1 MQSISGSNHV
11 KKYSH
16 WYDKKFFRKIIDNL
30 LFHGLKTFIRFDKR
44 ERDIEY
50 LEIDKINKILFIAT
64 AGIGDTLFATPAI
77 RGLRER
83 FPQAQ
88 IWLLLNE
95 AYFDFFKTN
104 PYIDKA
110 FCVPSNGYR
119 KFLTSIR
126 TIRKEGFDVAVISHA
141 HDYAG
146 TTRPYLAG
154 IRFIVGGIGCHTR
167 FWFLLSNWQKHTDY
181 RHKPHTLIG
190 SQLHLVRFLDCHPQN
205 LQMEV
210 YLTNEDYVKVSELL
224 EGLGISTKDTSIGF
238 QVRTQ
243 FFSKDWAAEKYIS
256 LGEKL
261 LAYNPRLK
269 ILLLGADKDQETAA
283 SIARG
288 IGNKRVFNLAGKTTL
303 RESAAIV
310 SRLSLLITGVTGML
324 HIATAL
330 GTKTVALLGGL
341 EEPNKLGT
349 ITPENKGKIKV
360 IKKPKTCNPCSM
372 RICIYPPKCMALI
385 TVDEVLEATKK
396 FLL

>member
-1 MQSISGSNHV
+1 MAAVAGNKV
-11 KKYSH
+11 A
-16 WYDKKFFRKIIDNL
+16 WYDRKPFRKITDNL
-30 LFHGLKTFIRFDKR
+30 LLHGLKALIRFDRRK
-44 ERDIEY
+44 RDIEY
-50 LEIDKINKILFIAT
+50 LEIDKINKILFVAT

-77 RGLRER
+77 RGLRKR

-154 IRFIVGGIGCHTR
+154 IRFIVGGMWFRTR
-167 FWFLLSNWQKHTDY
+167 FWFLLSNWREHQGYKRDLY
-181 RHKPHTLIG
+181 TLVER
-190 SQLHLVRFLDCHPQN
+190 QLHLVKFLDCHPQD
-205 LQMEV
+205 LKMEV
-210 YLTNEDYVKVSELL
+210 YLGEEDYAKADKTLAELGVRPQDMRL
-224 EGLGISTKDTSIGF
+224 GF

-243 FFSKDWAAEKYIS
+243 SFTKDWPAEKYIA
-256 LGEKL
+256 LGKEL
-261 LAYNPRLK
+261 LAYKPQLK
-269 ILLLGADKDQETAA
+269 ILLLGAKQDKETAEL
-283 SIARG
+283 ILKG
-288 IGNKRVFNLAGKTTL
+288 IGNKNVFNLAGKTSL

-310 SRLSLLITGVTGML
+310 SKLSLLITGVTGML

-330 GTKTVALLGGL
+330 GTGTVALLGGL
-341 EEPNKLGT
+341 EDPNMLGT
-349 ITPENKGKIKV
+349 ITPENQGIIKA
-360 IKKPKTCNPCSM
+360 IKKPKTCNPCNM
-372 RICIYPPKCMALI
+372 RVCIPPPKCMGLI
-385 TVDEVLEATKK
+385 TVDEVLEAAKQYLTSSIR
-396 FLL
+396 